1 MLDTERLLLPSSDS
15 SPCGEALDYDIDFM
29 ELEIAARGRSEQQ
42 MGDAVSAGEEPDWR
56 AVESMALALCDR
68 SKDLRV
74 GVLLAWAQLHNGG
87 FVAFEAG
94 LRLLAGYA
102 DRFWD
107 AVHPL
112 PEPGE
117 DDTIR
122 VNALAALADPAGLLG
137 DLRRA
142 PLVQSAA
149 LGAVSLRDV
158 QIANRR
164 LAGLDETPGPT
175 LADIE
180 AGFQATPPEGLATT
194 SVALAGCI
202 DAVDV
207 MARVMME
214 RGPGDLGSP
223 LDALAEA
230 LREAHAAFDS
240 YLAAPAPQAAADD
253 DAIGED
259 APTPVSAPAR
269 APAASGEIRGRAD
282 IVMMLDRICRWYA
295 TNEPASPVP
304 DLLERAKRLVSQ
316 NFLALLLELAPAGAD
331 QFRILA
337 GIRDAEN

>member
-1 MLDTERLLLPSSDS
+1 MLDTERLLLPGSGA

-56 AVESMALALCDR
+56 AVETMALALCER

-74 GVLLAWAQLHNGG
+74 GVLLAWAQLHNDG
-87 FVAFEAG
+87 FIGFEAG
-94 LRLLAGYA
+94 LRLLSGYA

-107 AVHPL
+107 TVHPM

-137 DLRRA
+137 DVRRA

-164 LAGLDETPGPT
+164 LAALDDTPAIS

-180 AGFQATPPEGLATT
+180 AGFQAAPPERLAATA
-194 SVALAGCI
+194 VALAASI

-207 MARVMME
+207 MARVMTE

-230 LREAHAAFDS
+230 LREAHAACDT
-240 YLAAPAPQAAADD
+240 YLAAPVTQAAVEDA
-253 DAIGED
+253 AIGD
-259 APTPVSAPAR
+259 DTPAPAR
-269 APAASGEIRGRAD
+269 TPAASNEIRGRAD
-282 IVMMLDRICRWYA
+282 IVMMLDRICWWYA
-295 TNEPASPVP
+295 ANEPASPVP

-331 QFRILA
+331 QFRTLA